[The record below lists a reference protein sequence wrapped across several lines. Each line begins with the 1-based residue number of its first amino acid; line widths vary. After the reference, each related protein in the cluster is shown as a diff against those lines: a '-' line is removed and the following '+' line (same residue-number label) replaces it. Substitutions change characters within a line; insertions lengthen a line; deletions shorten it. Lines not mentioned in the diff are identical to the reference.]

1 MACNQVNQPKGV
13 SVQQFEAQ
21 YASKVIKGAMLFR
34 VALFAVAASLAGYI
48 IFKYATSLHATE
60 GLYALLFPF
69 SSILALVGISFAVKP
84 MTSCDCS
91 VEFRAGVG
99 GLSVAWMATGMNC
112 VSSLANTIA
121 VSPGAGSFAAFQ
133 MVSQHILL
141 PMAILGF
148 LYAPG
153 WMLGKLGIEIDSRSP
168 VAKDIA
174 QPASS

>member
-1 MACNQVNQPKGV
+1 
-13 SVQQFEAQ
+13 
-21 YASKVIKGAMLFR
+21 MLFR
-34 VALFAVAASLAGYI
+34 VALFAVATSLAGYI
-48 IFKYATSLHATE
+48 VFKYATSLHATE

-69 SSILALVGISFAVKP
+69 SSILALVGITFAVKP

-121 VSPGAGSFAAFQ
+121 VSPAAGSFAAFQ

-148 LYAPG
+148 LYAPT
-153 WMLGKLGIEIDSRSP
+153 WMLAKLGIQWDKKSS
-168 VAKDIA
+168 AANDIA
-174 QPASS
+174 VPVS